1 VNEIKMKFDMFRRTK
16 TKLNTL
22 EDLNKVN
29 LNDFN
34 SVVIFYYSDVICIY
48 FTGTHSKDIVFCH
61 SDTSL
66 NGFIL
71 RCRLQNINVSELLIA
86 TRLFRNQ

>member
-1 VNEIKMKFDMFRRTK
+1 M
-16 TKLNTL
+16 KLNTL

-34 SVVIFYYSDVICIY
+34 SVTILYCSDVVCVY
-48 FTGTHSKDIVFCH
+48 FIGIHSKDMVFCYP
-61 SDTSL
+61 DTSF

-71 RCRLQNINVSELLIA
+71 RCKLQDINVSELSAAI
-86 TRLFRNQ
+86 RLLPESISDIKGDI